1 MSYTRLFLICLSVC
15 GAAISAEAVN
25 KSTKPNILVLIADD
39 AGMDFGCYGN
49 DGIKTPNIDALAA
62 SGLRIDKAFLT
73 GSQCSPSRTA
83 MITGQFAHTI
93 GTEKLILESA
103 GLLHRLDAQEPYG
116 GEGRPTISLVRP
128 GIWILRKGRGGV
140 G

>member
-1 MSYTRLFLICLSVC
+1 MSYTRMFLICLSVC
-15 GAAISAEAVN
+15 GTAISADSAEALN

-83 MITGQFAHTI
+83 MITGQFAHT
-93 GTEKLILESA
+93 GTVITFF
-103 GLLHRLDAQEPYG
+103 Y
-116 GEGRPTISLVRP
+116 
-128 GIWILRKGRGGV
+128 
-140 G
+140 